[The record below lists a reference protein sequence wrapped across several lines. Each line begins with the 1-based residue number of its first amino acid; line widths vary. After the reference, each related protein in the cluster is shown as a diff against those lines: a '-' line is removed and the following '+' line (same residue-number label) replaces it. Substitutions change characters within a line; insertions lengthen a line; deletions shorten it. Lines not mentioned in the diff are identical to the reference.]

1 MTTAAIVADI
11 ERETAAE
18 IERLLADADRRAA
31 ETVAVARTELRQAV
45 EAACARAEPAA
56 RLDAARRVNA
66 ARLRLLDRR
75 ADLATARS
83 EAVFAAAGRRLDA
96 IARGADPNRWAAAL
110 DRLLDE
116 ASALAGPGAN
126 VVVRSTDLPRVAQRV
141 AAARAVGAGGDDA
154 GPGVRVT
161 SADGRI
167 EVDATVASRLERA
180 RVRLAEAVA
189 AGLGLG
195 G

>member
-18 IERLLADADRRAA
+18 IDRLLADADARAA
-31 ETVAVARTELRQAV
+31 AIVAAAHDELRLAV
-45 EAACARAEPAA
+45 GAACARAEPVA
-56 RLDAARRVNA
+56 RLAGARRANA

-75 ADLATARS
+75 ADLAIVRS
-83 EAVFAAAGRRLDA
+83 EAVFDEAGRRLAA
-96 IARGADPNRWAAAL
+96 IAGGADPGRWAAAL
-110 DRLLDE
+110 DRLVDE
-116 ASALAGPGAN
+116 ALGLAGPGAT
-126 VVVRSTDLPRVAQRV
+126 VVVRQADLPYVADRVR
-141 AAARAVGAGGDDA
+141 ARAVVSAADDA
-154 GPGVRVT
+154 DPGPRAT
-161 SADGRI
+161 SADGRL
-167 EVDATVASRLERA
+167 EVDATLASRLERA